1 MGMSTN
7 LHANV
12 EDNFRVNGYI
22 NEDDKKQYA
31 VITIGVNSGY
41 SIQDVT
47 LFLNHEQVTELKR
60 ALTKL
65 DTQFKRYI
73 SKKELLEE
81 VNE

>member
-12 EDNFRVNGYI
+12 EDNFRINGYI
-22 NEDDKKQYA
+22 NEDDKKPYT
-31 VITIGVNSGY
+31 VITIGVNEGY

-65 DTQFKRYI
+65 DAQFKRYI
-73 SKKELLEE
+73 SKKELLEQ